1 MIRVSNQFVNER
13 NVIMPLNNVGIG
25 MGITQETVIDD
36 RGRIVISKEVRD
48 ALGLK
53 NGMIVKLHAES
64 NRIII
69 EKAVSPEEFIENM
82 KGFIK
87 KDSKVPVSDPLDL
100 KKIWK

>member
-1 MIRVSNQFVNER
+1 MR
-13 NVIMPLNNVGIG
+13 LNNVGIIVG
-25 MGITQETVIDD
+25 MTQEAVIDD
-36 RGRIVISKEVRD
+36 KGRIVISKEIRE

-53 NGMIVKLHAES
+53 KGMVVKLHAES
-64 NRIII
+64 NRIIL
-69 EKAVSPEEFIENM
+69 EKAVSPEEFILNM

>member
-1 MIRVSNQFVNER
+1 MQF
-13 NVIMPLNNVGIG
+13 NNVGIVVG
-25 MGITQETVIDD
+25 TTQETVIDD
-36 RGRIVISKEVRD
+36 KGRILLSKEIRD

-53 NGMIVKLHAES
+53 RGMAVKLHAES

-69 EKAVSPEEFIENM
+69 DKSVSPEEFIKNM

-100 KKIWK
+100 KRIWK